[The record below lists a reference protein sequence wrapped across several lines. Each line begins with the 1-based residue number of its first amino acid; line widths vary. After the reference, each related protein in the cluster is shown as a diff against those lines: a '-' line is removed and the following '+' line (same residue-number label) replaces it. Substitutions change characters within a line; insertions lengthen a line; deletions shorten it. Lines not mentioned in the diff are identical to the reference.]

1 MEQNDIFETPCTNK
15 CIFDTSIQ
23 QKGIFETQPIKNG
36 IFNNQTHFGKLL
48 HFPSPLSPLP
58 PYNHSHHSQSHQ
70 LSHVFG
76 PTEDRVIH

>member
-1 MEQNDIFETPCTNK
+1 MY
-15 CIFDTSIQ
+15 
-23 QKGIFETQPIKNG
+23 
-36 IFNNQTHFGKLL
+36 QTHFGKLL

-70 LSHVFG
+70 LSHVFS